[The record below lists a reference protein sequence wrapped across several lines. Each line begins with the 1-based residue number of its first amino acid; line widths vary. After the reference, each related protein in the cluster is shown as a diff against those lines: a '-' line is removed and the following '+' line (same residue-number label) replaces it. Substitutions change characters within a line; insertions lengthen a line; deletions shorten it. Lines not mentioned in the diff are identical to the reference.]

1 MKPNLSRY
9 TTHALYIGIIAAVLL
24 WIVIGSSQPQPKQDV
39 VSSPEKD
46 YKEALTSTF
55 WVGEVAGTDNGFIS
69 NSPSAW
75 LLDWV
80 EHFGGVDDPNDRC
93 GYKPCGFEPKENPF
107 YFALPYN
114 DVDNEGHRRES
125 ASKIPWFEEAKERR
139 SVVKNQ
145 WIEISHDN
153 VSCYAQWE
161 DVGPFQEDD
170 FDYVF
175 GNASPKNSRGIG
187 AGLDISPATR
197 DCLGHEGNTLTEWRF
212 VRESEVPEGPW
223 KEIITES
230 DASN

>member
-1 MKPNLSRY
+1 MNHNISRY
-9 TTHALYIGIIAAVLL
+9 TTHALYIGIIATVLL
-24 WIVIGSSQPQPKQDV
+24 FLVLDSRQPETTQETALSTNRESREV
-39 VSSPEKD
+39 
-46 YKEALTSTF
+46 LTSTF
-55 WVGEVAGTDNGFIS
+55 WVGEAAGADNGYIS

-75 LLDWV
+75 VQNWV
-80 EHFGGVDDPNDRC
+80 DQFGGIDDPNDRC

-114 DVDNEGHRRES
+114 DVDRDGHRKES
-125 ASKIPWFEEAKERR
+125 ADRIPWFGEVRDQR

-145 WIEISHDN
+145 WIVISHDD

-161 DVGPFQEDD
+161 DVGPFEEDD

-175 GNASPKNSRGIG
+175 GDSPPKNSQGIG

-197 DCLGHEGNTLTEWRF
+197 DCLGHEGNSFTRWEF
-212 VRESEVPEGPW
+212 VNESEVPDGPW
-223 KEIITES
+223 KEIISRS